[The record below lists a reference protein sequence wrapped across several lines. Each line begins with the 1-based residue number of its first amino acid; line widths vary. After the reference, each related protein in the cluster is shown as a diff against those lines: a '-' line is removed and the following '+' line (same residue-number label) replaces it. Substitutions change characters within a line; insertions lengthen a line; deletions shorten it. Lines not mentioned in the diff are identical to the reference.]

1 MKVSKGLF
9 FVLAISLTLVGLL
22 LTSLLVGY
30 RYFSVVSPSMGET
43 APVGTLVVTLP
54 KDQYSVNDIVSFH
67 RGSRIYTHRIIET
80 DKDGNYITK
89 GDLNDTADALPLKHD
104 QIIGSSVFMGKYL
117 GWVWQGLPLLAI
129 GFTLAYLLS
138 LLKKV
143 KDPWR
148 WPVRIIGF
156 TLTIVIVTIIL
167 NPWLRVD
174 LLHYNT
180 SPNGGVDMRVVNTG
194 VFPIRD
200 DNGGRFYAG
209 QVAQV
214 HTDEVDFKGR
224 FIYIPRPSLGFWGVI
239 LALLWCL
246 SPMILALTVRL
257 PLSDEEKNLTEKEIE
272 REKRYGLIIFSV
284 VTTASVLILLLQL
297 STMAAFTA
305 VINNDNNTAVVPS
318 RAYDKCHQVMDG
330 TSFPR
335 PLFAYS
341 MDRVA
346 NQVNTGSWWNP
357 TYDYT
362 TQDISGNNQTGHYAT
377 NITSSELSYEFGC
390 HRDTPHQSTIFN
402 GSNHCLANLTRY
414 SNPTTFSVE
423 VWFKAY
429 SGGSNNGKLIGFG
442 IGGTKP
448 SDDTTN
454 DRNVYLDKDGR
465 LVFGVYPGEVRIAA
479 SPVGKSYADNYWHHV
494 VAALSSEG
502 MKLYADGRLVG
513 ENSNTS
519 AQYYAG
525 YWKFGCGRLSGWQH
539 GDGSSFNGRDYF
551 NGRLQYGAVYDRA
564 LTPVQ
569 VWQHYLAGAA

>member
-1 MKVSKGLF
+1 MKVGKGLF

-22 LTSLLVGY
+22 LISLLVGY

-89 GDLNDTADALPLKHD
+89 GDLNDTTDALSLKHD

-174 LLHYNT
+174 LLHYNA

-305 VINNDNNTAVVPS
+305 VIKNSSNTAMVPS
-318 RAYDKCHQVMDG
+318 RKFDTCQQGMSN
-330 TSFPR
+330 TSSPR

-341 MDRVA
+341 MDRVSNRQGYFWNYTYTA
-346 NQVNTGSWWNP
+346 N
-357 TYDYT
+357 
-362 TQDISGNNQTGHYAT
+362 DISGHGEAGYYYREVA
-377 NITSSELSYEFGC
+377 SSSLSSSVGC
-390 HRDTPHQSTIFN
+390 VRDVPSQSTVFSGNNCLFN
-402 GSNHCLANLTRY
+402 R
-414 SNPTTFSVE
+414 
-423 VWFKAY
+423 VWLWYK
-429 SGGSNNGKLIGFG
+429 
-442 IGGTKP
+442 
-448 SDDTTN
+448 
-454 DRNVYLDKDGR
+454 R
-465 LVFGVYPGEVRIAA
+465 
-479 SPVGKSYADNYWHHV
+479 
-494 VAALSSEG
+494 
-502 MKLYADGRLVG
+502 
-513 ENSNTS
+513 
-519 AQYYAG
+519 
-525 YWKFGCGRLSGWQH
+525 
-539 GDGSSFNGRDYF
+539 
-551 NGRLQYGAVYDRA
+551 
-564 LTPVQ
+564 
-569 VWQHYLAGAA
+569 